1 MIRRTVLL
9 DTARVVLAFSTF
21 GSTAYCARPHR
32 APISEIK
39 ADAKRYDGRTVELV
53 GTLDS
58 SHLGTFLRDKVS
70 EDTIRLR
77 LVSSGNA
84 EDGKVVKDSLYD
96 RLRALAAKREL
107 PGEPLEIFEI
117 RIVGRIR
124 VLRVAERTDKKYYP
138 QIESPVEITPIQVL
152 SISRAGAPD

>member
-9 DTARVVLAFSTF
+9 GTANVVLAFSTL
-21 GSTAYCARPHR
+21 GSMASCAGPPRV
-32 APISEIK
+32 PISEIK
-39 ADAKRYDGRTVELV
+39 AHAKRYDGRTVEII

-58 SHLGTFLRDKVS
+58 GHLGTFLRDKIS

-77 LVSSGNA
+77 LVSSRNS
-84 EDGKVVKDSLYD
+84 EHYDVVNDSLFD

-107 PGEPLEIFEI
+107 PGEPLDTFEI

-124 VLRVAERTDKKYYP
+124 VLKVAKRADKKYYP
-138 QIESPVEITPIQVL
+138 QIESPIEITPIQVL
-152 SISRAGAPD
+152 SISQAVARD